1 MSKRVYLSI
10 DISVIPEQED
20 TPVSLRIQ
28 VSAATVKA
36 LHTRLQQ
43 AYLKDDVRV
52 VRRTTV
58 LIDLLV
64 HHVPMAV
71 LCERW
76 RLSVSCLYDWQ
87 KAFLLRGLD
96 SLISRHSGGR
106 PEKLTPSQKKRLVEL
121 IEAGPLVVG
130 CETACWNSVLIRVLI
145 WREFGVLY
153 NRHYVCT
160 LLHNLGF
167 SFQKARFVSDHL
179 DAAKRLAWLQDK
191 WPAIVGAAKRCKGLI
206 LFEDEASFA
215 QWGSLSYTWARRGH
229 QPEVPT
235 SGKRKGYKV
244 FGAIEYF
251 SGRLFYR
258 GIEGRFNSE
267 SYQGFLQM
275 IMAQTSEHLF
285 LIHDGARYHT
295 SAATQAFLAAHS
307 DRITEHPL
315 PSYSPDYNP
324 IEYLWKKTKQRATHN
339 KYFNEFTALTVS
351 VDKALAYFAT
361 HPEEVRG
368 LSLAFMCRVRYLPLR
383 TISSPSGLWRLSYIP
398 FPTTHPHCRPS
409 SMRHLSSHSRWNG
422 SPPAFL
428 RSPDAWK
435 SFVTAWMTTW

>member
-1 MSKRVYLSI
+1 LSKRGYLSI
-10 DISVIPEQED
+10 DIAALPEQED
-20 TPVSLRIQ
+20 TPVSIRIQ
-28 VSAATVKA
+28 ASSATVKA

-43 AYLKDDVRV
+43 AYLKDDVRL

-76 RLSVSCLYDWQ
+76 GLSASCLYDWQ
-87 KAFLLRGLD
+87 RAFLLHGLD
-96 SLISRHSGGR
+96 SLVYRHGGGR
-106 PEKLTPSQKKRLVEL
+106 PEKLTPKQKKRLGEL

-130 CETACWNSVLIRVLI
+130 CETACWTSVLIRVLI

-153 NRHYVCT
+153 NCQYVCT

-179 DAAKRLAWLQDK
+179 DAARRQHWLQQE
-191 WPAIVGAAKRCKGLI
+191 WPRMLRAAQRQKGLI

-215 QWGSLSYTWARRGH
+215 QWGSLSYTWARRGQ
-229 QPEVPT
+229 QPAVKT

-251 SGRLFYR
+251 SGRLFYQ
-258 GIEGRFNSE
+258 GIEGRFTSD
-267 SYQGFLQM
+267 SYQGFLRM
-275 IMAQTSEHLF
+275 ILAHTREHLF

-295 SAATQAFLAAHS
+295 SQATQQFLETHHERVTAY
-307 DRITEHPL
+307 PL

-324 IEYLWKKTKQRATHN
+324 IEYLWKKTKKRATHN
-339 KYFNEFTALTVS
+339 QYFKEFAALTGS

-361 HPEEVRG
+361 HPDMVLGLFGLYCEE
-368 LSLAFMCRVRYLPLR
+368 
-383 TISSPSGLWRLSYIP
+383 SGLEL
-398 FPTTHPHCRPS
+398 TQ
-409 SMRHLSSHSRWNG
+409 
-422 SPPAFL
+422 A
-428 RSPDAWK
+428 A
-435 SFVTAWMTTW
+435 

>member
-10 DISVIPEQED
+10 AIAVIPEQED

-58 LIDLLV
+58 LIALLV

-76 RLSVSCLYDWQ
+76 SLSASCLYDWQ
-87 KAFLLRGLD
+87 RAFLLHGLD
-96 SLISRHSGGR
+96 SLVSRHGGGR
-106 PEKLTPSQKKRLVEL
+106 PEKLTPKQKKRLVEL

-130 CETACWNSVLIRVLI
+130 CETACWTSVLIRVLI

-153 NRHYVCT
+153 NCQYVCT

-179 DAAKRLAWLQDK
+179 DAARRQHWLQQE
-191 WPAIVGAAKRCKGLI
+191 WPRMLRAAQRHKGLI
-206 LFEDEASFA
+206 FFEDEASFA
-215 QWGSLSYTWARRGH
+215 QWGSLSYTWARRGQ
-229 QPEVPT
+229 QPEVKT

-251 SGRLFYR
+251 SGRLFYQ
-258 GIEGRFNSE
+258 GIEGRFNSD
-267 SYQGFLQM
+267 SYQGFLQILM
-275 IMAQTSEHLF
+275 EQTTQPLF

-295 SAATQAFLAAHS
+295 SAATQAFLAAHR
-307 DRITEHPL
+307 DRLTVEPL

-339 KYFNEFTALTVS
+339 QYFKEFVALTVS

-361 HPEEVRG
+361 HSDTVLGLFGLYCEE
-368 LSLAFMCRVRYLPLR
+368 
-383 TISSPSGLWRLSYIP
+383 SGLVLKQ
-398 FPTTHPHCRPS
+398 
-409 SMRHLSSHSRWNG
+409 
-422 SPPAFL
+422 A
-428 RSPDAWK
+428 A
-435 SFVTAWMTTW
+435 

>member
-1 MSKRVYLSI
+1 MSTRVYLSMNTCQTT
-10 DISVIPEQED
+10 QEEA
-20 TPVSLRIQ
+20 TPVRIRIQ
-28 VSAATVKA
+28 LSRATVND
-36 LHTRLQQ
+36 LHSRLQH
-43 AYLKDDVRV
+43 AYQRDDVRL
-52 VRRTTV
+52 VRRITV

-64 HHVPMAV
+64 YQVPMAV

-76 RLSVSCLYDWQ
+76 GLSPSCLYDWQ
-87 KAFLLRGLD
+87 KAMLLRGMD
-96 SLISRHSGGR
+96 SLVYGHSGGR
-106 PEKLTPSQKKRLVEL
+106 PPKLTPRQKKRLVEL

-179 DAAKRLAWLQDK
+179 DAAKRLAWLEEK
-191 WPAIVGAAKRCKGLI
+191 WPAIFRAAKRCNGLI

-215 QWGSLSYTWARRGH
+215 QWGSLSYTWARRAH

-251 SGRLFYR
+251 SGRLFSQ

-267 SYQGFLQM
+267 HYQVFLQR
-275 IMAQTSEHLF
+275 IMEQTTEHLF

-295 SAATQAFLAAHS
+295 SASTQAFLVTHS
-307 DRITEHPL
+307 DRITAYPL

-339 KYFNEFTALTVS
+339 KYFKEFLALTVS

-361 HPEEVRG
+361 HPDTVLGLFGRYCEE
-368 LSLAFMCRVRYLPLR
+368 
-383 TISSPSGLWRLSYIP
+383 SGLALKQ
-398 FPTTHPHCRPS
+398 
-409 SMRHLSSHSRWNG
+409 
-422 SPPAFL
+422 A
-428 RSPDAWK
+428 A
-435 SFVTAWMTTW
+435 

>member
-1 MSKRVYLSI
+1 MSKWVYLPS
-10 DISVIPEQED
+10 DIVVTTAQED
-20 TPVSLRIQ
+20 TPVSIRIQ
-28 VSAATVKA
+28 VSSATVKA
-36 LHTRLQQ
+36 LHNRLQQ
-43 AYLKDDVRV
+43 AYLKDDVRL

-58 LIDLLV
+58 LLDLLV
-64 HHVPMAV
+64 HLVPMAL

-76 RLSVSCLYDWQ
+76 GLSASCLYDWQ
-87 KAFLLRGLD
+87 RAFLLYGLD
-96 SLISRHSGGR
+96 SLVYRHGGGR
-106 PEKLTPSQKKRLVEL
+106 RPKLTPKQKKRLVEL

-130 CETACWNSVLIRVLI
+130 LETACWTSGLIRVLI

-153 NRHYVCT
+153 NRQYVCT
-160 LLHNLGF
+160 LLSNLGF

-179 DAAKRLAWLQDK
+179 DAAKRLTWLAEK
-191 WPAIVGAAKRCKGLI
+191 WPAILRAAKRRNGLI

-215 QWGSLSYTWARRGH
+215 QWGSLSYPWARRGR

-251 SGRLFYR
+251 SGQLFYQ

-275 IMAQTSEHLF
+275 LMEQTTQHLF

-295 SAATQAFLAAHS
+295 SAATQAFLAAHRN
-307 DRITEHPL
+307 RITVEPL

-339 KYFNEFTALTVS
+339 KYFKEFADLMVS

-361 HPEEVRG
+361 HPEMVLG
-368 LSLAFMCRVRYLPLR
+368 LFGRYCEESGLPLKQ
-383 TISSPSGLWRLSYIP
+383 
-398 FPTTHPHCRPS
+398 
-409 SMRHLSSHSRWNG
+409 
-422 SPPAFL
+422 A
-428 RSPDAWK
+428 A
-435 SFVTAWMTTW
+435 

>member
-1 MSKRVYLSI
+1 MSKRVYVSL
-10 DISVIPEQED
+10 DIAVTTEQED

-28 VSAATVKA
+28 VSSATVKA
-36 LHTRLQQ
+36 LHARLQQ
-43 AYLKDDVRV
+43 AYLKDDVRL

-64 HHVPMAV
+64 HHVPLPV

-76 RLSVSCLYDWQ
+76 GLSASCLYDWQ
-87 KAFLLRGLD
+87 KAFLLHGLE
-96 SLISRHSGGR
+96 SLCYRHSGGR
-106 PEKLTPSQKKRLVEL
+106 RPKLTPKQKRRLVDL
-121 IEAGPLVVG
+121 LEAGPLVVG
-130 CETACWNSVLIRVLI
+130 CETACWDAVLIRVLI

-153 NRHYVCT
+153 NRQYVCT

-179 DAAKRLAWLQDK
+179 DTAKRRAWLEQKWPTIVRAAKRRQ
-191 WPAIVGAAKRCKGLI
+191 GLI

-215 QWGSLSYTWARRGH
+215 QWGSLSYTWARRGQ

-251 SGRLFYR
+251 SGRLFSQ

-267 SYQGFLQM
+267 SYQAFLQT
-275 IMAQTSEHLF
+275 ILAQTTQHLF

-295 SAATQAFLAAHS
+295 SASTQAFLAAHS
-307 DRITEHPL
+307 ERITEHPL

-324 IEYLWKKTKQRATHN
+324 IEYRWRKTKKRATHN
-339 KYFNEFTALTVS
+339 KYFKEFAAVVVS
-351 VDKALAYFAT
+351 VDKALAYFAA
-361 HPEEVRG
+361 HPEMVLDLFG
-368 LSLAFMCRVRYLPLR
+368 LYCKESDFALKQA
-383 TISSPSGLWRLSYIP
+383 
-398 FPTTHPHCRPS
+398 
-409 SMRHLSSHSRWNG
+409 
-422 SPPAFL
+422 A
-428 RSPDAWK
+428 
-435 SFVTAWMTTW
+435 